1 MEENKFQFP
10 SEIVELPSK
19 GIIYPEGNPLS
30 SGKIEMKYMTA
41 REEDII
47 TNQNYIQKGIVI
59 DKLLRSLVISD
70 VNLDD
75 LITGDKNAIMVA
87 ARVLGYG
94 KDYTFDY
101 LGKDYTVDLSKL
113 EDKIIDESMFTS
125 GINEFEFI
133 LPHSQNKVTFQLM
146 TDGLEKKIENE
157 LKGLSKI
164 NKENLPEMST
174 RMKYLI
180 LSVNGETD
188 RKHVREFV
196 DTALLARDAK
206 ALRDYIIKIQPDI
219 KFIFDRETFSG
230 EIEET
235 EIPITSNFFFPND

>member
-19 GIIYPEGNPLS
+19 GIIYPKENPLS
-30 SGKIEMKYMTA
+30 SGKVEMKYMTA

-75 LITGDKNAIMVA
+75 LVTGDKNAIMVA

-101 LGKDYTVDLSKL
+101 LGKEYTVDLSKL
-113 EDKIIDESMFTS
+113 EDKILDESMFTP
-125 GINEFEFI
+125 GVNEFEFV

-146 TDGLEKKIENE
+146 TDGLEKKIDNE

-164 NKENLPEMST
+164 NKENPPEMST

-180 LSVNGETD
+180 LSVNGETE
-188 RKHVREFV
+188 RKYVREFV
-196 DTALLARDAK
+196 DNALLARDAK
-206 ALRDYIIKIQPDI
+206 SLRDYIIKIQPDVN
-219 KFIFDRETFSG
+219 FVFDRETYSG

-235 EIPITSNFFFPND
+235 EIPITANFFFPND

>member
-19 GIIYPEGNPLS
+19 GIIYPEGNTLS

>member
-70 VNLDD
+70 INLDD

-94 KDYTFDY
+94 KDYTFEY
-101 LGKDYTVDLSKL
+101 LGKDYTIDLSKL

-164 NKENLPEMST
+164 NKENPPEMST

-206 ALRDYIIKIQPDI
+206 ALRDYIIKIQPDV
-219 KFIFDRETFSG
+219 KFVFDRETFSG

>member
-113 EDKIIDESMFTS
+113 EDKIIDESMFNY

-230 EIEET
+230 EIEDT

>member
-206 ALRDYIIKIQPDI
+206 ALRDYIIKIQPDV
-219 KFIFDRETFSG
+219 KFVFDRETFSG

>member
-19 GIIYPEGNPLS
+19 GIIYPKENPLS
-30 SGKIEMKYMTA
+30 SGKVEMKYMTA

-75 LITGDKNAIMVA
+75 LVTGDKNAIMVA

-101 LGKDYTVDLSKL
+101 LGKEYTIDLSKL
-113 EDKIIDESMFTS
+113 EDKIIDESMFTP
-125 GINEFEFI
+125 GVNEFEFT

-146 TDGLEKKIENE
+146 TDGLEKKIDNE

-164 NKENLPEMST
+164 NKENPPEMST
-174 RMKYLI
+174 RMKHLI

-188 RKHVREFV
+188 RKYVREFV
-196 DTALLARDAK
+196 DNALLARDAK
-206 ALRDYIIKIQPDI
+206 SLRDYIVKIQPDVN
-219 KFIFDRETFSG
+219 FVFDRETYNG

-235 EIPITSNFFFPND
+235 EIPITANFFFPND

>member
-235 EIPITSNFFFPND
+235 EIPITSNFFFPNN

>member
-10 SEIVELPSK
+10 TEIVELPSK
-19 GIIYPEGNPLS
+19 GIIYPKENPLS
-30 SGKIEMKYMTA
+30 SGKVEMKYMTA

-59 DKLLRSLVISD
+59 DKLLRSLIMSD

-75 LITGDKNAIMVA
+75 LVTGDKNAIMVA

-101 LGKDYTVDLSKL
+101 LGKEYTVDLSKL
-113 EDKIIDESMFTS
+113 EDKILDESMFTP
-125 GINEFEFI
+125 GVNEFEFT

-146 TDGLEKKIENE
+146 TDGLEKKIDNE

-174 RMKYLI
+174 RMKHLI

-188 RKHVREFV
+188 RKYVREFV
-196 DTALLARDAK
+196 DNALLARDAK
-206 ALRDYIIKIQPDI
+206 ALRDYIIKIQPDVN
-219 KFIFDRETFSG
+219 FVFDRETYNG

-235 EIPITSNFFFPND
+235 EIPITANFFFPND

>member
-1 MEENKFQFP
+1 MEENKFNFP
-10 SEIVELPSK
+10 TEIVELPSK
-19 GIIYPEGNPLS
+19 GIIYPKENPLS
-30 SGKIEMKYMTA
+30 SGKVEMKYMTA

-47 TNQNYIQKGIVI
+47 TNQNYIQKGVVI
-59 DKLLRSLVISD
+59 EKLLRSLVMSD

-75 LITGDKNAIMVA
+75 LVTGDKNAIMVA

-101 LGKDYTVDLSKL
+101 LGTEYTVDLSKL
-113 EDKIIDESMFTS
+113 EDKPLDESLFTP

-146 TDGLEKKIENE
+146 TEGLEKKIDNE

-174 RMKYLI
+174 RMKHLI
-180 LSVNGETD
+180 TSVNGEND
-188 RKHVREFV
+188 RKYVREFV
-196 DTALLARDAK
+196 DNALLARDAK
-206 ALRDYIIKIQPDI
+206 ALRDYIVKIQPDVN
-219 KFIFDRETFSG
+219 FVFDRETYSG

-235 EIPITSNFFFPND
+235 EIPITANFFFPND

>member
-70 VNLDD
+70 INLDD

-94 KDYTFDY
+94 KDYTFEY
-101 LGKDYTVDLSKL
+101 LGKDYTIDLSKL